1 MAELKSWN
9 GDYMTC
15 KKPKYLACSPL
26 QENGIIN
33 GIIYVKKKERERIKT
48 SKQATGSG
56 ASGLR
61 DSSHI
66 CIVLKEI
73 SNRECSYVQLIL
85 LHIDFKM
92 SIKTY
97 KVF

>member
-1 MAELKSWN
+1 MVPF
-9 GDYMTC
+9 MF
-15 KKPKYLACSPL
+15 
-26 QENGIIN
+26 
-33 GIIYVKKKERERIKT
+33 KKKKRERIKT

-61 DSSHI
+61 DFSHI

-85 LHIDFKM
+85 LYIDFKM

>member
-1 MAELKSWN
+1 MAESKSWN

-15 KKPKYLACSPL
+15 KMPEYLPCSPL
-26 QENGIIN
+26 YENGIIN
-33 GIIYVKKKERERIKT
+33 GTIYVKKKRERIKT

-56 ASGLR
+56 ACGLR
-61 DSSHI
+61 NFSHI

-85 LHIDFKM
+85 LHIDFKI